1 MGTLRP
7 QTPEELAEA
16 LAAAARQGNT
26 VRLGG
31 AFTKDRMGGPPA
43 AADVVISTSALNRI
57 VAYEPG
63 DLTISV
69 EAGLRFAE
77 LNRYVGEDGLMLP
90 LDPPFHEET
99 TVGGVVSADV
109 SGPRRRGYGT
119 ARDLVI
125 GMKFATLE
133 GRLIQSGGMVV
144 KNAAG
149 LDMAKLMVGAFGT
162 LAAVTV
168 VNFRLVPIPPLT
180 RTFVFSYDSAAEAFD
195 ARDSLLRS
203 PLQPCAIDLLNPPA
217 AARIGRPGYTL
228 LVRAGGNQGVIERYT
243 RELAGAEAVEG
254 AGEKSLWEKV
264 REFTPEFLAAHAA
277 GAVVRVSSTIAGLR
291 EVLPEFQVPALA
303 RAGSG
308 VCYGYF
314 GDGESACAWITGA
327 RQKGWRTL
335 IEHRPASGGLECAQW
350 PDPGDDFGMMNRL
363 KQMFDPRGLLN
374 PGRLYGRL

>member
-77 LNRYVGEDGLMLP
+77 LNRYVGEDGLML
-90 LDPPFHEET
+90 
-99 TVGGVVSADV
+99 
-109 SGPRRRGYGT
+109 
-119 ARDLVI
+119 
-125 GMKFATLE
+125 
-133 GRLIQSGGMVV
+133 

-327 RQKGWRTL
+327 CQKGWRTL